1 MNFYENTSVI
11 SGRNASGKTTLM
23 DAFFWLLFGKDSQG
37 RSDFQIRPVDENGQ
51 MVDNVDIEVS
61 AVLDVD
67 GERVELYKKQ
77 SQKWTKHRGSSA
89 PTFEGNVNSFQVDGF
104 PVSQKEYT
112 EKVSS
117 IVSEELFKLITSPM
131 AFPSMKWQDQRRIL
145 MRMVEDVSDEVK
157 KNGVHYYKNDK
168 DDINITSCSNLSASS
183 SSKELKKLKENV
195 TTGAKKSTENG
206 VVIYEKNGT
215 YSIFV
220 KNTQYNDTLLIQ
232 SSNKDLL
239 LQCSQSVQFH
249 DPAQKVEIKNDDGTP
264 STDVIDVVQKT
275 ESVVSSSS
283 SDSGTSSSEV
293 STSASDWGYD
303 WSSGGS
309 SSGGGSSRAGG
320 SASSS
325 SRFDFS

>member
-1 MNFYENTSVI
+1 M
-11 SGRNASGKTTLM
+11 
-23 DAFFWLLFGKDSQG
+23 
-37 RSDFQIRPVDENGQ
+37 
-51 MVDNVDIEVS
+51 IE
-61 AVLDVD
+61 
-67 GERVELYKKQ
+67 
-77 SQKWTKHRGSSA
+77 SQK
-89 PTFEGNVNSFQVDGF
+89 ND
-104 PVSQKEYT
+104 
-112 EKVSS
+112 
-117 IVSEELFKLITSPM
+117 ILKL
-131 AFPSMKWQDQRRIL
+131 
-145 MRMVEDVSDEVK
+145 
-157 KNGVHYYKNDK
+157 
-168 DDINITSCSNLSASS
+168 
-183 SSKELKKLKENV
+183 
-195 TTGAKKSTENG
+195 
-206 VVIYEKNGT
+206 
-215 YSIFV
+215 